1 MIIWD
6 QCLLLPAWDGHGIP
20 TGSPPEP
27 YNIDFVGKF
36 VKKKMEDIVLSF

>member
-1 MIIWD
+1 MGFQQD
-6 QCLLLPAWDGHGIP
+6 PLQR
-20 TGSPPEP
+20 P